1 MAGNA
6 TVDYSILGAGSNG
19 VFSTDADD
27 AMPLFANL
35 IGLRD
40 GLAQAKILQN
50 EILEGFV
57 ADREQV
63 MS

>member
-40 GLAQAKILQN
+40 GLAQA
-50 EILEGFV
+50 
-57 ADREQV
+57 
-63 MS
+63 